1 MKRFLNIAA
10 AVLLAAAVLVSC
22 EPGPSGLFALLEEEE
37 PLDKGTAA
45 FNANT
50 AVFVT
55 RVNGATDSYYAA
67 VGATLLRRDVAG
79 MTWETVSVP
88 GAPAGSIIS
97 SGVSFGT
104 DLYISYAPAADT
116 IFHFDGTTWDATYDN
131 LSTGDPVQS
140 LLMASDGQMFA
151 VTQAST
157 GTSASDYSTE
167 YSIFYDTAGTFASSG
182 AAVTDVESGRP
193 NSVAGNAGTY
203 WIVAG
208 NKVFTGAEN
217 SLVEDAIPADISVT
231 KPAFGAF
238 YDEARVLISGTGY
251 LFNASDAYAKSGIFG
266 SAERRLS
273 SVIVVP
279 KNGGGNATLVGVKS
293 WASDEYTGYY
303 EYDALLNAGV
313 FSSVVPS
320 SAYDMVSD
328 NSNYVT
334 TLDDLSIEGFYYDDT
349 GYNDPISG
357 NLTRV
362 LFARTV
368 GGGLWSNR
376 YDTVTQ
382 LWSGWDRE

>member
-1 MKRFLNIAA
+1 MKRMLNIAA
-10 AVLLAAAVLVSC
+10 AVLLAAVVLVSC
-22 EPGPSGLFALLEEEE
+22 EPGPSGLFALLEQEE

-50 AVFVT
+50 AAFVV
-55 RVNGATDSYYAA
+55 RVNGATNYYYAA
-67 VGATLLRRDVAG
+67 VGATLLRRPVAG
-79 MTWETVSVP
+79 TTWEAVTIP
-88 GAPAGSIIS
+88 GAPAGSVIS

-104 DLYISYAPAADT
+104 NLYLSYAPAADA
-116 IFHFDGTTWDATYDN
+116 IFHFDGTTWDAAYDN
-131 LSTGDPVQS
+131 LATGYPVQS

-151 VTQAST
+151 VTQTST

-167 YSIFYDTAGTFASSG
+167 YSIYYDTAGSFTSSG
-182 AAVTDVESGRP
+182 AAVTNVASGQP
-193 NSVAGNAGTY
+193 NSVVTSAGTY

-217 SLVEDAIPADISVT
+217 SLAEDAIPADISAT

-238 YDEARVLISGTGY
+238 HDGARVLVSGTGY
-251 LFNASDAYAKSGIFG
+251 LFNASAAYAKSGTFG

-279 KNGGGNATLVGVKS
+279 ANAASGATNAVLVGVKS

-313 FSSVVPS
+313 FSSVIPS
-320 SAYDMVSD
+320 TAYDMVSD

-349 GYNDPISG
+349 PGDE
-357 NLTRV
+357 T
-362 LFARTV
+362 LFARTA
-368 GGGLWSNR
+368 GKGGLWSN
-376 YDTVTQ
+376 TWNGTI
-382 LWSGWDRE
+382 WSGWNRE